1 MKKTF
6 TKLAGG
12 IMAASMIL
20 GTAGV
25 AAPQV
30 FADDTAQTTTT
41 AISAV
46 KADTFALTVTKN
58 AKDKGTHTYTAY
70 QIFSADVTNSKFV
83 NVVWGDDVTQASM
96 NAKAAEIAAA
106 IGCAEADIKTG
117 NDVDAVKLAEKI
129 GTLSAAATVD
139 QGETTAYTT
148 GTDKDKAIALSK
160 VLEQC
165 VDKTKGTVIGDDT
178 EVKTGYYL
186 ITDALTDSTTSKPGE
201 NVGSISKLILTPV
214 MEDTDVT
221 VKSSVPEVQ
230 KKVKDIND
238 STEKTLSDWKDS
250 ADYDGTDVIPYQL
263 TATLGEGLENYK
275 NYYLAFNDTMCE
287 GLTFNPESVK
297 IFVNGEEVEASLFNF
312 SSADVTE
319 GTYKGGKKYTW
330 EQSNILAGATKKGST
345 DKVEIGSGS
354 VIVIEYTA
362 TLNDKAVSG
371 KVGNP
376 NEVTLKYSSNP
387 NDDQGGTPKET
398 PEDKNIVFTY
408 DVDVNKYCMENGEK
422 KDLSGA
428 EFSLYKVMKLKDG
441 ETAPANAP
449 TVEGIT
455 LGTDEYLKKI
465 DLTVSG
471 AKFSAKQVDD
481 GLYYVVEDK
490 APDGYNK
497 LANPV
502 IPFVVDAE
510 HTDGDNPQLVQFNNQ
525 TDGFSYTVDT
535 GLIST
540 DVENKSGTQLPS
552 TGGIGTT
559 IFYIVGAAAAVTAI
573 VLLTTRRR
581 ANKED

>member
-30 FADDTAQTTTT
+30 FADDPATTTIT
-41 AISAV
+41 TT
-46 KADTFALTVTKN
+46 KADEHALTVTKN

-96 NAKAAEIAAA
+96 NAKAADLATA
-106 IGCAEADIKTG
+106 IGCDVADIKTG
-117 NDVDAVKLAEKI
+117 DDVDPVKLAEKI
-129 GTLSAAATVD
+129 GGLTASAKVD
-139 QGETTAYTT
+139 DGETTAYTV
-148 GTDKDKAIALSK
+148 GTDKDKAIAVAK
-160 VLEQC
+160 VLQQC
-165 VDKTKGTVIGDDT
+165 VATDGTVIGDNT
-178 EVKTGYYL
+178 KVETGYYL
-186 ITDALTDSTTSKPGE
+186 ITDTLVDSTTSGAGE
-201 NVGSISKLILTPV
+201 NIGSLSKLIITPV
-214 MEDTDVT
+214 IEDTDVT

-408 DVDVNKYCMENGEK
+408 DVDVNKYCMENGVK
-422 KDLSGA
+422 KDLKGA
-428 EFSLYKVMKLKDG
+428 QFSLYKVIKLKDG
-441 ETAPANAP
+441 ETKPANAP

-455 LGTDEYLKKI
+455 LANDEYLKKI
-465 DLTVSG
+465 DLDVNG

-559 IFYIVGAAAAVTAI
+559 IF
-573 VLLTTRRR
+573 
-581 ANKED
+581 

>member
-30 FADDTAQTTTT
+30 FADDPATTTIT
-41 AISAV
+41 TT
-46 KADTFALTVTKN
+46 KADEHALTVTKN

-70 QIFSADVTNSKFV
+70 QIFSADVTKSKFV

-96 NAKAAEIAAA
+96 NAKAADLATA
-106 IGCAEADIKTG
+106 IGCDVADIKTG
-117 NDVDAVKLAEKI
+117 DDVDPVKLAEKI
-129 GTLSAAATVD
+129 GGLTASAKVD
-139 QGETTAYTT
+139 DGETTAYTV
-148 GTDKDKAIALSK
+148 GTDKDKAIAVAK
-160 VLEQC
+160 VLQQC
-165 VDKTKGTVIGDDT
+165 VATDGTVIGDNT
-178 EVKTGYYL
+178 KVETGYYL
-186 ITDALTDSTTSKPGE
+186 ITDTLVDSTTSGAGE
-201 NVGSISKLILTPV
+201 NIGSLSKLIITPV
-214 MEDTDVT
+214 IEDTDVT

-297 IFVNGEEVEASLFNF
+297 IFVDGEEVEADLFTF
-312 SSADVTE
+312 SSADVTD

-408 DVDVNKYCMENGEK
+408 DVDVNKYCMENGVK
-422 KDLSGA
+422 KDLVGA
-428 EFSLYKVMKLKDG
+428 QFSLYKVIKLKDG
-441 ETAPANAP
+441 ETKPANAP

-455 LGTDEYLKKI
+455 LANDEYLKKI
-465 DLTVSG
+465 DLDVNG
-471 AKFSAKQVDD
+471 AKFSASKVDD
-481 GLYYVVEDK
+481 GQYYIVEDK

-497 LANPV
+497 LVNPV
-502 IPFVVDAE
+502 IPFVIDAT
-510 HTDGDNPQLVQFNNQ
+510 HTDGDNPVLSAFNNQ
-525 TDGFSYTVDT
+525 TANFTYNVDS
-535 GLIST
+535 GLVST

-581 ANKED
+581 SHKED

>member
-30 FADDTAQTTTT
+30 FADDPATTTIT
-41 AISAV
+41 TT
-46 KADTFALTVTKN
+46 KDDEHALTVTKN

-96 NAKAAEIAAA
+96 NAKAADLATA
-106 IGCAEADIKTG
+106 IGCDVADIKTG
-117 NDVDAVKLAEKI
+117 DDVDPVKLAEKI
-129 GTLSAAATVD
+129 GGLTASAKVD
-139 QGETTAYTT
+139 DGETTAYTV
-148 GTDKDKAIALSK
+148 GTDKDKAIAVAK
-160 VLEQC
+160 VLQQC
-165 VDKTKGTVIGDDT
+165 VATDGTVIGDNT
-178 EVKTGYYL
+178 KVETGYYL
-186 ITDALTDSTTSKPGE
+186 ITDTLVDSTTSGAGE
-201 NVGSISKLILTPV
+201 NIGSLSKLIITPV
-214 MEDTDVT
+214 IEDTDVT

-297 IFVNGEEVEASLFNF
+297 IFVDGEEVEADLFTF
-312 SSADVTE
+312 SSADVTD

-408 DVDVNKYCMENGEK
+408 DVDVNKYCMENGVK
-422 KDLSGA
+422 KDLKGA
-428 EFSLYKVMKLKDG
+428 QFSL
-441 ETAPANAP
+441 
-449 TVEGIT
+449 
-455 LGTDEYLKKI
+455 
-465 DLTVSG
+465 
-471 AKFSAKQVDD
+471 
-481 GLYYVVEDK
+481 
-490 APDGYNK
+490 
-497 LANPV
+497 
-502 IPFVVDAE
+502 
-510 HTDGDNPQLVQFNNQ
+510 
-525 TDGFSYTVDT
+525 
-535 GLIST
+535 
-540 DVENKSGTQLPS
+540 
-552 TGGIGTT
+552 
-559 IFYIVGAAAAVTAI
+559 
-573 VLLTTRRR
+573 
-581 ANKED
+581 

>member
-30 FADDTAQTTTT
+30 FADDPATTTIT
-41 AISAV
+41 TT
-46 KADTFALTVTKN
+46 KADEHALTVTKN

-96 NAKAAEIAAA
+96 NAKAADLATA
-106 IGCAEADIKTG
+106 IGCDVADIKTG
-117 NDVDAVKLAEKI
+117 DDVDPVKLAEKI
-129 GTLSAAATVD
+129 GGLTASAKVD
-139 QGETTAYTT
+139 DGETTAYTV
-148 GTDKDKAIALSK
+148 GTDKDKAIAVAK
-160 VLEQC
+160 VLQQC
-165 VDKTKGTVIGDDT
+165 VATDGTVIGDNT
-178 EVKTGYYL
+178 KVETGYYL
-186 ITDALTDSTTSKPGE
+186 ITDTLVDSTTSGAGE
-201 NVGSISKLILTPV
+201 NIGSLSKLIITPV
-214 MEDTDVT
+214 IEDTDVT

-297 IFVNGEEVEASLFNF
+297 IFVDGEEVEADLFTF
-312 SSADVTE
+312 SSADVTD

-408 DVDVNKYCMENGEK
+408 DVDVNKYCMENGVK
-422 KDLSGA
+422 KDLKGA
-428 EFSLYKVMKLKDG
+428 QFSLYKVIKLKDG
-441 ETAPANAP
+441 ETKPANAP

-455 LGTDEYLKKI
+455 LANDEYLKKI
-465 DLTVSG
+465 DLDVNG

-540 DVENKSGTQLPS
+540 NVENKSGTQLPS

>member
-30 FADDTAQTTTT
+30 FADDPATTTIT
-41 AISAV
+41 TT
-46 KADTFALTVTKN
+46 KADEHALTVTKN

-96 NAKAAEIAAA
+96 NAKAADLATA
-106 IGCAEADIKTG
+106 IGCDVADIKTG
-117 NDVDAVKLAEKI
+117 DDVDPVMLAEKI
-129 GTLSAAATVD
+129 GGLTASAKVD
-139 QGETTAYTT
+139 DGETTAYTV
-148 GTDKDKAIALSK
+148 GTDKDKAIAVAK
-160 VLEQC
+160 VLQQC
-165 VDKTKGTVIGDDT
+165 VATDGTVIGDNT
-178 EVKTGYYL
+178 KVETGYYL
-186 ITDALTDSTTSKPGE
+186 ITDTLVDSTTSGAGE
-201 NVGSISKLILTPV
+201 NIGSLSKLIITPV

-287 GLTFNPESVK
+287 GLTFKPESVK

-398 PEDKNIVFTY
+398 PKDKNIVFTY
-408 DVDVNKYCMENGEK
+408 DVDVNKYCMENGVR
-422 KDLSGA
+422 KDLEGA
-428 EFSLYKVMKLKDG
+428 QFSLYKVIKLKDR
-441 ETAPANAP
+441 ETKPANAP

-455 LGTDEYLKKI
+455 LAPDEYLKKI
-465 DLTVSG
+465 DLDVNDDNG

-510 HTDGDNPQLVQFNNQ
+510 HTDGDDPQLVKFNNQ
-525 TDGFSYTVDT
+525 TKGFSYNVDT
-535 GLIST
+535 GLISA

-559 IFYIVGAAAAVTAI
+559 VFYIVGAAAAVTAI

-581 ANKED
+581 AHKED

>member
-30 FADDTAQTTTT
+30 FADDPATTTIT
-41 AISAV
+41 TT
-46 KADTFALTVTKN
+46 KTDEHALTVTKN

-96 NAKAAEIAAA
+96 NAKAADLATA
-106 IGCAEADIKTG
+106 IGCDVADIKTG
-117 NDVDAVKLAEKI
+117 DDVDPVKLAEKI
-129 GTLSAAATVD
+129 GGLTASAKVD
-139 QGETTAYTT
+139 DGETTAYTE
-148 GTDKDKAIALSK
+148 GTDKDKAIAVAK
-160 VLEQC
+160 VLQQC
-165 VDKTKGTVIGDDT
+165 VATDGTVIGDNT
-178 EVKTGYYL
+178 KVETGYYL
-186 ITDALTDSTTSKPGE
+186 ITDTLVDSTTSGAGE
-201 NVGSISKLILTPV
+201 NIGSLSKLIITPV
-214 MEDTDVT
+214 IEDTDVT

-250 ADYDGTDVIPYQL
+250 ADYDGQDVIPYQL

-297 IFVNGEEVEASLFNF
+297 IFVDGEEVEADLFTF
-312 SSADVTE
+312 SSADVTD

-408 DVDVNKYCMENGEK
+408 DVDVNKYCMENGVK
-422 KDLSGA
+422 KDLEGA
-428 EFSLYKVMKLKDG
+428 QFSLYKVIKLKDG
-441 ETAPANAP
+441 ETKPANAP

-455 LGTDEYLKKI
+455 LANDEYLKKI
-465 DLTVSG
+465 DLDVNG
-471 AKFSAKQVDD
+471 AKFSASKVDD
-481 GLYYVVEDK
+481 GQYYIVEDK

-497 LANPV
+497 LVNPV
-502 IPFVVDAE
+502 IPFVIDAT
-510 HTDGDNPQLVQFNNQ
+510 HTDGDNPVLSAFNNQ
-525 TDGFSYTVDT
+525 TANFTYNVDS
-535 GLIST
+535 GLVST

-581 ANKED
+581 SHKED